1 MAASLAFAVVLGSVG
16 CKDFSSKVLGSDR
29 EISSDTLN
37 TKLIDKAR
45 VPVLLNKWDSLQK
58 NQIHFTVDSLHP
70 ISIKQQKRSLKD
82 SLRRAFD
89 AHPKHIYLTFDDGPL
104 IGSAAIDSIAKEKN
118 VKVSVFLI
126 GKHANMSKGRKRDLA
141 KYESNPLIACYNHSY
156 THANNQY
163 SRFYNNPQK
172 AFADF
177 EKNEKDLNLK
187 HKIVRLPGRNIWMY
201 DDVRKIDLKNG
212 ASTADILH
220 KNGYSIYGWDVE
232 WRLNSVTGSPTQ
244 SQEVTVNEIRHFMNN
259 KSSMVPN
266 NVVFLM
272 HDDMFQTKKGQQ
284 QLSSLI
290 DILKSEGYQFEF
302 MQDYPIK
309 Y

>member
-29 EISSDTLN
+29 EISNDTLN